1 MNYVAKS
8 ERLLLRPVEPG
19 DWPVFREYTLS
30 DRASLSMGADT
41 LGKAWG
47 NFAHL
52 VGHRHIR
59 GFAPL
64 VIVVRGGEDRAIGM
78 AGPYFPADWP
88 EPELGWQIWDATCE
102 GQGYAYEAVVAA
114 RKWSAE
120 SYGWKLMAS
129 YIKEGNIRSIRLAE
143 RLGCTLDE
151 TAQRRADG
159 SPVWRHPV

>member
-120 SYGWKLMAS
+120 SYGWKRMAS